1 MSFLEKSILRLT
13 GYSNVKSLRLGLLSA
28 TTSVSAV
35 KEFIQDGGGVLRSA
49 EMKSAEGCLG
59 DLDSTYI
66 PVKVAHTDIPR
77 YRNRKGQVSVNVLV
91 ICDRNM
97 NSIFILSGWEGSAA
111 DSRVLCDAVTRSS
124 DLKVP
129 HAVDPYEDDVPENF
143 SNVGNVDDNVGEFID
158 QVESSPAW
166 TMTNMAAQQNNPD
179 EGRGKRKATST
190 MHRVWTYMEEKEL
203 VSALKELVL
212 KGYKC
217 DNGFKSG
224 YLLLLE
230 NMIARVFT
238 GCDLKGEPHIN
249 SKIHV

>member
-129 HAVDPYEDDVPENF
+129 HV
-143 SNVGNVDDNVGEFID
+143 
-158 QVESSPAW
+158 
-166 TMTNMAAQQNNPD
+166 TNMAAQQNNPD